1 MYLLLAGK
9 TEIGGEL
16 SCVRFCAGIL
26 VVINKQSA
34 DRLQTPPPPMSELGL
49 TIAIFTCYIICV
61 SIILEYTMTRQLG
74 SSVLSIYKWSGE
86 GYRKWTEITANC
98 SNVNNMTHSVC
109 WWWLCGRRVCVIL
122 GTGVHRRRR
131 LPPLVT
137 VIWCLYIPH
146 CLVTAQRPQI
156 TCVYAGITWNDL
168 YND

>member
-1 MYLLLAGK
+1 MYLLWAGK
-9 TEIGGEL
+9 TEIVLCSPFEFWKVLGGL
-16 SCVRFCAGIL
+16 S
-26 VVINKQSA
+26 
-34 DRLQTPPPPMSELGL
+34 
-49 TIAIFTCYIICV
+49 FT
-61 SIILEYTMTRQLG
+61 EYC
-74 SSVLSIYKWSGE
+74 LSIPWHASWVLPFSLYINDQVRVIENGQKLPRIAL
-86 GYRKWTEITANC
+86 Y
-98 SNVNNMTHSVC
+98 NVNNMTHSVC

>member
-1 MYLLLAGK
+1 MIIK
-9 TEIGGEL
+9 TFLSVFTLGGENGNCPVFAL
-16 SCVRFCAGIL
+16 WVLEGVGRIKFYWIL
-26 VVINKQSA
+26 
-34 DRLQTPPPPMSELGL
+34 
-49 TIAIFTCYIICV
+49 
-61 SIILEYTMTRQLG
+61 LEYTMTRQLG